1 MAISGFPTLTPE
13 SQQDSISFKQV
24 QCCGDCPKRDAGT
37 HSYRQNPKLLLIF
50 QKFLIFK
57 TFSREI
63 SKQENK
69 LHIIQV
75 LQSCCTSKFSFI
87 VDIFSAKFKV
97 LSFLME
103 TDNETTHLIVCKEP
117 KLIFLNFD

>member
-13 SQQDSISFKQV
+13 GQQGSTSFKQV
-24 QCCGDCPKRDAGT
+24 QGCGDCHRRDAGT
-37 HSYRQNPKLLLIF
+37 HSYRQNPKLQLIF

-75 LQSCCTSKFSFI
+75 LQPCCTGEFSFI
-87 VDIFSAKFKV
+87 VDIFSTKFKV
-97 LSFLME
+97 LSFPME

-117 KLIFLNFD
+117 KFIFLNFD